1 MEADVVRWLQR
12 LRHTV
17 ADESESRYDLSPS
30 DGVYYDSVLD
40 SAIDALFD
48 FGSSNVVVSDSSDDD
63 SSGTPSST
71 DSDSST
77 ASVSDF
83 EYYGMEQLS
92 GGDHCSRKND
102 SAVTAW
108 KNDLIYRALDGCG
121 TPSDD
126 DEQVSCSS
134 LYPSFPYP
142 LSKKLM
148 DK

>member
-17 ADESESRYDLSPS
+17 ADEFESRYDSSPS
-30 DGVYYDSVLD
+30 DGVYYASVLD
-40 SAIDALFD
+40 SAIDTLFD
-48 FGSSNVVVSDSSDDD
+48 FGSSNVVVSDSDDD
-63 SSGTPSST
+63 GSGTPASS

-83 EYYGMEQLS
+83 EYYGMKRLG
-92 GGDHCSRKND
+92 GGDHGSRRND

-126 DEQVSCSS
+126 DEQVSF
-134 LYPSFPYP
+134 LPTPTF
-142 LSKKLM
+142 KN
-148 DK
+148 